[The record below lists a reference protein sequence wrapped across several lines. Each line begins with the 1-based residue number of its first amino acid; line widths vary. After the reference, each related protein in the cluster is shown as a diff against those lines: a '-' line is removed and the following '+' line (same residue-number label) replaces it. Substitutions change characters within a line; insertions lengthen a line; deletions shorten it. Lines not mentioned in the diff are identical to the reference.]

1 MRDSLFSYELFALKK
16 AFFSILEN
24 MRDSLFSYEL
34 FALKKAFFSILE
46 NMHNSLLIVAIFGG
60 SNKSRLF
67 VPQ

>member
-24 MRDSLFSYEL
+24 MRDSL
-34 FALKKAFFSILE
+34 
-46 NMHNSLLIVAIFGG
+46 LIVAIFGG